1 MRERG
6 PHPGGPGLDTRH
18 TADKDRR
25 GLVVTQPTREF
36 ARRTR
41 LEDVT
46 QPYPGGGTTQQ
57 RDDPGRQQRMPTRRK
72 EVGVHAHVRQ
82 PQGLR
87 EGGAHL
93 FLGRRAGLAV
103 LVSWGEATN
112 RQGRGVHFAARR
124 QGELAER
131 DDRGG
136 HHVGG
141 KLPGDSVADL
151 TGIDAGRGDPGQQ
164 AVTHGGAVRPGD
176 SRAHPGNRQQ
186 RRDDLIQFDAEAP
199 DLHLVVGTS
208 DEAQLTVSS
217 AADEIACAV
226 QPAAT
231 SGGVRDET
239 GRGHSGTSQVAP
251 GQGRPAYVELAD
263 TAVRNWAKPLVEDA
277 DHLPERGPPDRDRV
291 LVLRSDPA
299 MGDVDRGLRGPV
311 PVEQTQPIS
320 GLTGELRVKDLAGHH
335 ESQPVGEV
343 LRPDRHHGGRG
354 EDRMAGP
361 RQELEEVTV
370 EGAGPLGHH
379 EHGRPREQALG
390 HLAD

>member
-1 MRERG
+1 
-6 PHPGGPGLDTRH
+6 
-18 TADKDRR
+18 
-25 GLVVTQPTREF
+25 
-36 ARRTR
+36 
-41 LEDVT
+41 
-46 QPYPGGGTTQQ
+46 
-57 RDDPGRQQRMPTRRK
+57 
-72 EVGVHAHVRQ
+72 
-82 PQGLR
+82 
-87 EGGAHL
+87 
-93 FLGRRAGLAV
+93 
-103 LVSWGEATN
+103 
-112 RQGRGVHFAARR
+112 
-124 QGELAER
+124 
-131 DDRGG
+131 
-136 HHVGG
+136 
-141 KLPGDSVADL
+141 
-151 TGIDAGRGDPGQQ
+151 
-164 AVTHGGAVRPGD
+164 VRPGD

-390 HLAD
+390 HLAN